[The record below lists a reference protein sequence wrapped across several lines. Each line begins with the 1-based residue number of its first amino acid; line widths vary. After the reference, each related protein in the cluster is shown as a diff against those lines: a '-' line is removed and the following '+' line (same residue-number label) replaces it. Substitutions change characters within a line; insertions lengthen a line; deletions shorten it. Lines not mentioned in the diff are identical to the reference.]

1 MKLRDRLDRVVTK
14 ERDAGKTKFGT
25 SSYTSPGGE
34 DYKEIIFKLK
44 GDRGYPV
51 EVKGNLQGKI
61 YKTESPYRSPEVHF
75 GTKNE
80 FAHVRFKTRKQGGMK
95 VLTVEE
101 MQSDIVQDMKKG
113 TITNNVQDFPFKN
126 NWYELV
132 TKRLIRYAADN
143 DFDAVAIPK
152 GKTIADR
159 YRQTLFDA
167 KAVDIQITAG
177 STEGMFNFDL
187 TFFNKGQ
194 KASKQIMSFNETDYS
209 KIKEII
215 GVKEYQKLEQK
226 FQDVVDGKILETD
239 DSKIINERVTFEKPK
254 KLGTGIGKAQL
265 YDQAIPSFMK
275 KYAKKWNA
283 KVFDDEFETT
293 KGIVRKAEDRFM
305 PVTIIQLTPEMK
317 QSVQQDGQALF
328 NIFGIGSAAAIGS
341 DAVLQNDRNN
351 TISNLTEN

>member
-1 MKLRDRLDRVVTK
+1 
-14 ERDAGKTKFGT
+14 
-25 SSYTSPGGE
+25 
-34 DYKEIIFKLK
+34 
-44 GDRGYPV
+44 
-51 EVKGNLQGKI
+51 
-61 YKTESPYRSPEVHF
+61 
-75 GTKNE
+75 
-80 FAHVRFKTRKQGGMK
+80 
-95 VLTVEE
+95 
-101 MQSDIVQDMKKG
+101 MKKNFG
-113 TITNNVQDFPFKN
+113 ERVTDFPFKN

-159 YRQTLFDA
+159 YKQTLFDA

-177 STEGMFNFDL
+177 PTKGRFHFDL
-187 TFFNKGQ
+187 EFFNKGQ
-194 KASKQIMSFNETDYS
+194 KSSKQITSFDETNFT
-209 KIKEII
+209 KIKDII

-226 FQDVVDGKILETD
+226 FQDIVDGKILQTD
-239 DSKIINERVTFEKPK
+239 DSKIINERITFDKPK
-254 KLGTGIGKAQL
+254 QLGTGLGKAQL

-283 KVFDDEFETT
+283 KVYDDNFRQ
-293 KGIVRKAEDRFM
+293 RKEIDSAFNQPNL
-305 PVTIIQLTPEMK
+305 PVTIIELTPEMK